1 MRGLATRPGDLSKYG
16 CEFIGTFML
25 VFFAAGA
32 VMVGTVTG
40 GLGAIGP
47 GLISGLVITVV
58 IYCFGHVSGA
68 HVNPAISLAAAYLG
82 KLENRLV
89 PGYVAAQLAG
99 SATAGFVLLWT
110 VGRHGD
116 MGANLPNAALGV
128 TPWAAFGIELVLSFI
143 LMWVICGT
151 AYHDKNPN
159 ISFAGLAIGATVGG
173 EVMLMGPYAGA
184 AMNPARAFG
193 PYLVLGDFTH
203 FWIYVIGPVAG
214 MMAGAAA
221 YRFTHLPPATAP
233 RREEDSR

>member
-1 MRGLATRPGDLSKYG
+1 MSTLAIQPRDWSKYG

-32 VMVGTVTG
+32 VMVGEVTG

-68 HVNPAISLAAAYLG
+68 HVNPALSLSAAYLG
-82 KLENRLV
+82 KLEMRLV
-89 PGYVAAQLAG
+89 PGYIVAQLTGSVAAA
-99 SATAGFVLLWT
+99 FVLLLL

-116 MGANLPNAALGV
+116 MGANLPNTALGV
-128 TPWAAFGIELVLSFI
+128 TPWGAFVIELILSFV

-151 AYHDKNPN
+151 VYHDKNPN
-159 ISFAGLAIGATVGG
+159 IPFAGVAVGATVGI

-193 PYLVLGDFTH
+193 PYLALGDFTH
-203 FWIYVIGPVAG
+203 FWIYVVGPLAG
-214 MMAGAAA
+214 MLAGAVIF
-221 YRFTHLPPATAP
+221 RFTHRSPGDNATP
-233 RREEDSR
+233 TRG